1 MKDFQ
6 DIELFVELTPE
17 ELEELQGGYGVLGP
31 LDFFPNGIPAPA
43 VLSKKSQGVAS
54 PVISNSINRGPEP
67 DPWVSLQSLSVNQQG
82 F

>member
-17 ELEELQGGYGVLGP
+17 EIEELQGGYAVLGSVQG
-31 LDFFPNGIPAPA
+31 FPNGIPA
-43 VLSKKSQGVAS
+43 VLSKKSQVVAT
-54 PVISNSINRGPEP
+54 PVISNLINRGPQPE
-67 DPWVSLQSLSVNQQG
+67 PWVSLQSLSVNQQG